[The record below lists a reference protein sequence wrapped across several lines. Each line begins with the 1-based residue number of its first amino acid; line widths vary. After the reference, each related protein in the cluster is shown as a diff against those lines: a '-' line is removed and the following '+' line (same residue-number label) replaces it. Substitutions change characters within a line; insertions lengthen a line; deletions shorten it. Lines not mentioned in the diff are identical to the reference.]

1 MSIVT
6 FWNADREQSGVSIS
20 TVAVATKMAIE
31 RNLKVLIVSAAY
43 NDSTIKNCFWKENAV
58 RKQIMADRS
67 SSIAIENGVE
77 GLSRLIASN
86 KIEPENITDYTHV
99 IFKDTLEVLDGYM
112 ENPTKTKEENL
123 RDYKTISAV
132 YPAILN
138 VANQYYDMVLVD
150 LSRELDEGVRNEI
163 LKIAT
168 INLYIA
174 GQKLRS
180 LDYYIQLKMD
190 NPIVAEPKNIIVI
203 GKYSHYSKYNKSNLQ
218 KYLREK
224 KEFSYSTICK
234 NFYLIWCSRK
244 EFHFLFFWD
253 IVNAL
258 NILYQEYKYPK
269 ALYYISL
276 RHLRHNWL
284 SLLFLHLRAMFD

>member
-112 ENPTKTKEENL
+112 ENPTKTK
-123 RDYKTISAV
+123 R
-132 YPAILN
+132 
-138 VANQYYDMVLVD
+138 
-150 LSRELDEGVRNEI
+150 R
-163 LKIAT
+163 
-168 INLYIA
+168 
-174 GQKLRS
+174 
-180 LDYYIQLKMD
+180 
-190 NPIVAEPKNIIVI
+190 
-203 GKYSHYSKYNKSNLQ
+203 KSTRL
-218 KYLREK
+218 
-224 KEFSYSTICK
+224 
-234 NFYLIWCSRK
+234 
-244 EFHFLFFWD
+244 
-253 IVNAL
+253 
-258 NILYQEYKYPK
+258 
-269 ALYYISL
+269 
-276 RHLRHNWL
+276 
-284 SLLFLHLRAMFD
+284 

>member
-163 LKIAT
+163 LKMAT

-224 KEFSYSTICK
+224 K
-234 NFYLIWCSRK
+234 
-244 EFHFLFFWD
+244 
-253 IVNAL
+253 
-258 NILYQEYKYPK
+258 
-269 ALYYISL
+269 
-276 RHLRHNWL
+276 
-284 SLLFLHLRAMFD
+284 

>member
-163 LKIAT
+163 LKMAT

-224 KEFSYSTICK
+224 RELSVIPF
-234 NFYLIWCSRK
+234 
-244 EFHFLFFWD
+244 
-253 IVNAL
+253 
-258 NILYQEYKYPK
+258 NIL
-269 ALYYISL
+269 LYEAAEEVGVVDLFYRLSKIKDTTDSNYIFMKEL
-276 RHLRHNWL
+276 DKLVEKIIEKIKELQMRMR
-284 SLLFLHLRAMFD
+284 